1 MSRARSFLA
10 LPRTARAHWLFSLL
24 LVACTPASAHIK
36 WFAEVQVR
44 DAPRPVVA
52 MIGQP
57 GFVALAACALLTM
70 MLVASTEA
78 WLRRRTVGVPGRA
91 LHGVVSD
98 RIALRVIRIGTGLFF
113 LANALYFADKPVL
126 LTPEL
131 TAGAP
136 WTTVL
141 QVATGA
147 LALLGRPRLA
157 AMGLVALFGQA
168 IAQYGAFHL
177 IDYTLFLGVAACLW
191 LSDAPAALQRRALTA
206 LRLTVGLSLLWG
218 AIEKWMY
225 PQWTFPLLCGDARAL
240 LMGLTPDFFMQGAGM
255 IEFCTA
261 TAIVVGAVAGR
272 LACVL
277 LLALMIAAMPMF
289 GPIDVIGH
297 APFVLGLAVLACVR
311 NGVAD
316 RFGTADTHRH
326 VLRWAMAFGAM
337 LATLPALYVAAH
349 GLLIEAGDWTWLPLS
364 VALPGVLL
372 VAWPLTPRSP
382 IHWRRPPPAAWKPTR
397 SPQVGWAASRQG
409 G

>member
-1 MSRARSFLA
+1 
-10 LPRTARAHWLFSLL
+10 
-24 LVACTPASAHIK
+24 
-36 WFAEVQVR
+36 
-44 DAPRPVVA
+44 
-52 MIGQP
+52 
-57 GFVALAACALLTM
+57 
-70 MLVASTEA
+70 
-78 WLRRRTVGVPGRA
+78 
-91 LHGVVSD
+91 
-98 RIALRVIRIGTGLFF
+98 
-113 LANALYFADKPVL
+113 
-126 LTPEL
+126 
-131 TAGAP
+131 
-136 WTTVL
+136 
-141 QVATGA
+141 
-147 LALLGRPRLA
+147 
-157 AMGLVALFGQA
+157 
-168 IAQYGAFHL
+168 
-177 IDYTLFLGVAACLW
+177 
-191 LSDAPAALQRRALTA
+191 
-206 LRLTVGLSLLWG
+206 
-218 AIEKWMY
+218 
-225 PQWTFPLLCGDARAL
+225 
-240 LMGLTPDFFMQGAGM
+240 M

-261 TAIVVGAVAGR
+261 TAIVVGGVAGR